1 MEVGSSKPI
10 YHQIRLRR
18 AIVNQVNQF
27 ASSSNIGSCKV
38 VYKESRKPAA
48 IIAIDQ
54 IFCAKS
60 SKPNTPADHITNNLG
75 HKVRYE
81 NQVSHIQKFDHIV
94 LQNTK
99 NEDILLANTSSSC
112 IR

>member
-18 AIVNQVNQF
+18 ASVNQVNQF

-60 SKPNTPADHITNNLG
+60 IKPNTPADHITNNLG

-94 LQNTK
+94 LQNAK
-99 NEDILLANTSSSC
+99 REK
-112 IR
+112 